1 MNPTSSAT
9 VNPLSRASRAAR
21 LGGAAAIVATLAA
34 CTTAPLSFIND
45 RQVYYKTVLNRYP
58 VRVVAIDGSY
68 QTFRPVPIA
77 PGPHLLT
84 IDAVPVAGFSL
95 PIQKMV
101 PMTIAPCTRYYIA
114 AQRTSPLTQDWNLV
128 VEETW
133 PVAGCDP
140 AKEIEKAK
148 VATGAGQPLPA
159 SSAIEA
165 TPSPIAQSSPR

>member
-1 MNPTSSAT
+1 MTSS
-9 VNPLSRASRAAR
+9 SS
-21 LGGAAAIVATLAA
+21 AAAGSFPIRRIAKLSAGALIVATLAA
-34 CTTAPLSFIND
+34 CSTAPLSFIND
-45 RQVYYKTVLNRYP
+45 RQVYYKAVLNRYP

-95 PIQKMV
+95 PIQKQYPFEV
-101 PMTIAPCTRYYIA
+101 APCTRYYIA
-114 AQRTSPLTQDWNLV
+114 AQRATALSQDWNLV

-140 AKEIEKAK
+140 AKELEKAK
-148 VATGAGQPLPA
+148 VASGAGQPVFA

-165 TPSPIAQSSPR
+165 RPVPMALATPR